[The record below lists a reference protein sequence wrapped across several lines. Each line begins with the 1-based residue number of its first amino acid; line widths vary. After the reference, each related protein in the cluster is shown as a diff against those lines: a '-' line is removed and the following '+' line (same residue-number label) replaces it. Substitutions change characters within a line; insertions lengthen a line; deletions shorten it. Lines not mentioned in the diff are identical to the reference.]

1 MGVDLLEFSALKHSI
16 RSFAASDMGAA
27 AVENLRPFDT
37 WDEVS
42 GRWAVLREMIFA
54 AASGQETGFAA
65 VPDIRELLGV
75 HEGALF
81 EGMDLVSVSGAIA
94 ATARVRGCLEGAGE
108 ALEAMVSAIDPLED
122 LAWEIDSTI
131 LPTGEISDDASPV
144 LKRLRRQA
152 RTMREAILERLGRI
166 MDGLKSAHVVM
177 DDLVTIR
184 NERYVIPLR
193 HDYGSHIKGITH
205 DYSRS
210 NKTAYVEPLAVVE
223 DNNALNQVRSDIK
236 EEETGILRD
245 LTSRVLAHAQTIRH
259 NLALYGELDLVHASA
274 RWALR
279 HEAVIPEISSE
290 GIDLRAAR
298 HPVLLE
304 RLGRER
310 TVPLDIRI
318 PSGRDCL
325 VISGPNAGGKTVALK
340 TLGLLMLMAKS
351 GLAIPAGEGSR
362 ISPVGRIWVEMD
374 TNQDIQHD
382 LSSFTAHAMGL
393 KRIYEGM
400 AEGDLVLL
408 DEPGTGTDPRQGAAV
423 AVSLIDALRAR
434 GAVVVVTSHSDLIKL
449 YGISSAG
456 VEHAATA
463 FDDTGLRPLYR
474 LEYGVIGES
483 RAFDILASI
492 DFPREVLDE
501 ARAIASQE
509 GSSVLARAMEDLA
522 DTSSLRQQALKD
534 AERAAALRRQ
544 AEEALEAIGR
554 EQVEVS
560 LRYRRLMEQVESLAR
575 RPQPRERIERVRA
588 SGEARELESVL
599 ESVEPARVLQVQ
611 PGSSV
616 VLRGTGARGRVI
628 GVSNDRAEVVMGD
641 KRLNVSLEKIEADRS
656 VKGHREGRTRVGPH
670 VPSGYV
676 LPVRVVG
683 MRVDEAIPLV
693 EKALD
698 QALLS
703 GQDRIEIIHGA
714 GTGRLRRAI
723 RAYLKGIDAVRSI
736 SDSPMDEGGGNKT
749 IVMFK
754 AG

>member
-1 MGVDLLEFSALKHSI
+1 
-16 RSFAASDMGAA
+16 MGAE
-27 AVENLRPFDT
+27 AVEHLRPFDT
-37 WDEVS
+37 WDEV
-42 GRWAVLREMIFA
+42 GRRWAALREMISA
-54 AASGQETGFAA
+54 AASGRDTGFAA

-75 HEGALF
+75 REGVLF
-81 EGMDLVSVSGAIA
+81 EGKDLVSVSGALA
-94 ATARVRGCLEGAGE
+94 AASRVKTCLEGAGE
-108 ALEAMVSAIDPLED
+108 ALKAMVSEIDPLEG
-122 LAWEIDSTI
+122 LAWEIDATL

-144 LKRLRRQA
+144 LRQLRRKA
-152 RTMREAILERLGRI
+152 RTMREAILEKLGRI

-177 DDLVTIR
+177 EDLVTIR

-193 HDYGSHIKGITH
+193 HDYASHIRGITH

-223 DNNALNQVRSDIK
+223 DNNALSQVRSDIK
-236 EEETGILRD
+236 EEETAILRD
-245 LTSRVLAHAQTIRH
+245 LTSRVLANAQTIRR
-259 NLALYGELDLVHASA
+259 NLALYGELDLLHASA
-274 RWALR
+274 CWALK
-279 HEAVIPEISSE
+279 HDAVIPQISRE

-318 PSGRDCL
+318 PSGKDCL

-340 TLGLLMLMAKS
+340 TLGLLVLMAKS
-351 GLAIPAGEGSR
+351 GLAIPADEGSKL
-362 ISPVGRIWVEMD
+362 SPVGRIWVEMD

-382 LSSFTAHAMGL
+382 LSSFTAHALSL

-400 AEGDLVLL
+400 EKGDLVLL

-423 AVSLIDALRAR
+423 AVSLIDALRMR
-434 GAVVVVTSHSDLIKL
+434 GAIVVVTSHSDLIKL

-463 FDDTGLRPLYR
+463 FDDTGLKPLYR
-474 LEYGVIGES
+474 LEYGMVGES

-501 ARAIASQE
+501 ARAIASKE

-522 DTSSLRQQALKD
+522 DISSLKKQAIED
-534 AERAAALRRQ
+534 AEQAAALRRQ
-544 AEEALEAIGR
+544 AR
-554 EQVEVS
+554 EVLDAAEREKVELS
-560 LRYRRLMEQVESLAR
+560 LKYRRLIQQAETLAS

-588 SGEARELESVL
+588 TDEARELESVL
-599 ESVEPARVLQVQ
+599 QAAEPARVLQVQ
-611 PGSSV
+611 PGSAV
-616 VLRGTGARGRVI
+616 VLRGTGAKGKVLE
-628 GVSNDRAEVVMGD
+628 VSNDRAEVIMGG

-656 VKGHREGRTRVGPH
+656 GMDREETRTRIGPH
-670 VPSGYV
+670 VPAGYV

-723 RAYLKGIDAVRSI
+723 RTYLQGIDAVRSI
-736 SDSPMDEGGGNKT
+736 SDSPMEEGGGNKT
-749 IVMFK
+749 IVVFK